1 MCLCAYVTLSICQSR
16 AQRLYRKRQGRL
28 LWPRACLSGAGGL
41 IQRVDPRTPP
51 AAECI
56 LTHAAHAAGIQLKIL
71 RAVAE
76 VAAGG
81 VDTQAVDAVHR
92 VCTLIHICGV
102 GAASA
107 EILPLSTHFP
117 PAFFLGS
124 RIPGCWGLV
133 LRTRPL
139 GRKPDGTVACP
150 RQPPAFLC
158 SFLLGLEICLCQQ
171 SPRANIQKPI
181 LRTCFK
187 LGAGRLQLVGQI
199 RPPICLCK

>member
-1 MCLCAYVTLSICQSR
+1 VGVSVCVFAPLVCVTVYYSMYVCVCMCLCAYVTLSICQSR

-139 GRKPDGTVACP
+139 EES
-150 RQPPAFLC
+150 LM
-158 SFLLGLEICLCQQ
+158 
-171 SPRANIQKPI
+171 
-181 LRTCFK
+181 
-187 LGAGRLQLVGQI
+187 GQ
-199 RPPICLCK
+199 